1 MKTTKTFTVL
11 IWINASRA
19 KNNQAELFARITV
32 NQKRA
37 NFSLKRKI
45 DINYWDKSKNQVKGS
60 YPNAQI
66 INQYLEQ
73 VKAKLFKI
81 YVECQTQD
89 KTITANL
96 IKESF
101 LGTDK
106 KFPSLCELFEY
117 HNYNFKNKLCEA
129 TMRHFKTSQN
139 YLKKY
144 VKKQYKSSD
153 IFLKN
158 LNFAFVSNF
167 EAFLLAYRP
176 KDHQKRIG
184 HNTVMK
190 HIQRLRKMVT
200 MAYHLEWI
208 DRDPFVR
215 FKPTF
220 EKHEREFLNETELEN
235 VIKFTSD
242 IKRLILV
249 KDLFVFSCYTGI
261 AYIDIMH
268 LTKDNILTGI
278 DGNKWIITKRQKTG
292 SAVKVPILDKAQE
305 IIDKYKNN
313 IRADVTET
321 LFPVLS
327 NQKLNSYLKEI
338 ADLCAIKKNLTFH
351 MARHTFATTVTLTNG
366 VPIETV
372 SKLLGHTK
380 LATTQ
385 IYAHVIERKV
395 SQDMAALRKVLG
407 SKKSTK
413 QDKLKQAH

>member
-1 MKTTKTFTVL
+1 MKTTKTFSVL

-45 DINYWDKSKNQVKGS
+45 DINFWDKSKNQVKGS

-81 YVECQTQD
+81 YVEFQTQD

-96 IKESF
+96 INESF

-117 HNYNFKNKLCEA
+117 HNCNFKNKLCQG
-129 TMRHFKTSQN
+129 TRRHYKTSQS
-139 YLKKY
+139 YLKKF
-144 VKKQYKSSD
+144 VKSHYKSSD
-153 IFLKN
+153 IFLKD
-158 LNFAFVSNF
+158 LNYAFVINF
-167 EAFLLAYRP
+167 EMFLRAYAP
-176 KDHQKRIG
+176 TDHQRKMG
-184 HNTVMK
+184 QNTIMK

-200 MAYHLEWI
+200 MAYHMEWI

-220 EKHEREFLNETELEN
+220 EKHQREFLNEFELQS
-235 VIKFTSD
+235 VINFTSD
-242 IKRLILV
+242 IKRLNLV

-261 AYIDIMH
+261 AYVDIMQ

-278 DGNKWIITKRQKTG
+278 DGHKWIITKRQKTG
-292 SAVKVPILDKAQE
+292 SAVKVPILDKARE
-305 IIDKYKNN
+305 LIDKYKNN
-313 IRADVTET
+313 IRAEVSGT
-321 LFPVLS
+321 LFSVLS

-338 ADLCAIKKNLTFH
+338 ADLCGIKKNLTFH

-395 SQDMAALRKVLG
+395 SQDMAALRNIL
-407 SKKSTK
+407 SKK
-413 QDKLKQAH
+413 QQNLQNDLNQAH

>member
-1 MKTTKTFTVL
+1 MKTSQTFSTL
-11 IWINASRA
+11 IWLNTSRV
-19 KNNQAELFARITV
+19 KNNQTELFARITV

-45 DINYWDKSKNQVKGS
+45 NINYWDSEKGQVNQNS
-60 YPNAQI
+60 PNAQI
-66 INQYLEQ
+66 INQYIDQ
-73 VKAKLFKI
+73 VKAKLFKVF
-81 YVECQTQD
+81 VELQTQD
-89 KTITANL
+89 KNITAQAV
-96 IKESF
+96 KEAY

-106 KFPSLCELFEY
+106 KYPTLCELFEY
-117 HNYNFKNKLCEA
+117 HNCNFKNKLCEA
-129 TMRHFKTSQN
+129 TTRHFITSQN
-139 YLKKY
+139 YLKKFI
-144 VKKQYKSSD
+144 KSQYKSSD
-153 IFLKN
+153 IFLKD
-158 LNFAFVSNF
+158 LNYAFVINF
-167 EAFLLAYRP
+167 EMFLRAYTP
-176 KDHQKRIG
+176 TDHQRKIG
-184 HNTVMK
+184 QNTIMK

-220 EKHEREFLNETELEN
+220 EKRQREFLNESELQRIEN
-235 VIKFTSD
+235 FTSD
-242 IKRLILV
+242 FKRLILV
-249 KDLFVFSCYTGI
+249 KDLFIFSCYTGI

-292 SAVKVPILDKAQE
+292 NPIKIPILDKAQE
-305 IIDKYKNN
+305 LIDKYKNN
-313 IRADVTET
+313 IRAEVTGT

-338 ADLCAIKKNLTFH
+338 ADLCTIKKHLTFH

-385 IYAHVIERKV
+385 IYAHVIESKV
-395 SQDMAALRKVLG
+395 SQDMAALRNILN
-407 SKKSTK
+407 KKQHNPQNNYK
-413 QDKLKQAH
+413 EAH